1 MFDISFTELML
12 AGVVA
17 LIVIGPEKLPKVAR
31 TVGHLLGRAQRYVN
45 DVKGDIQ
52 REVEIDELRKMK
64 QEMESAAQSV
74 QSSFTK
80 TESDIRQGLQEPIDD
95 MKAIGDG
102 LKKDGQANSVESL
115 TDGAKDDLEQDPKHN
130 PEHDTKNDAK
140 NDTKDNTK
148 DEFDY
153 DYQPIMTP
161 AAESLNGLGSL
172 PTSGAKVQAVPAVA
186 EDQPL
191 RTETDPKM
199 ASATSTAPQEPKT

>member
-80 TESDIRQGLQEPIDD
+80 TESEIRQGLQEPIDD
-95 MKAIGDG
+95 MNSIGEG
-102 LKKDGQANSVESL
+102 LKKDSLADSAESL
-115 TDGAKDDLEQDPKHN
+115 KADAVGEV
-130 PEHDTKNDAK
+130 KND
-140 NDTKDNTK
+140 TK

-153 DYQPIMTP
+153 NYQPIMKP
-161 AAESLNGLGSL
+161 AAESLNGLGTV
-172 PTSGAKVQAVPAVA
+172 PASGAKVQAVSAA
-186 EDQPL
+186 SEDQPPKNE
-191 RTETDPKM
+191 TESQT
-199 ASATSTAPQEPKT
+199 ASATSAAPQEPKT

>member
-80 TESDIRQGLQEPIDD
+80 TESEIRQGLQEPIDD
-95 MKAIGDG
+95 MNSIGEG
-102 LKKDGQANSVESL
+102 LKKDNLADSAESL
-115 TDGAKDDLEQDPKHN
+115 KA
-130 PEHDTKNDAK
+130 DAVGEVK
-140 NDTKDNTK
+140 NDTKD
-148 DEFDY
+148 EFYY
-153 DYQPIMTP
+153 DYQPIMKP
-161 AAESLNGLGSL
+161 AAESLNGLGTV
-172 PTSGAKVQAVPAVA
+172 PASGAKVQAVSAA
-186 EDQPL
+186 SEDQPPKNE
-191 RTETDPKM
+191 TESQT
-199 ASATSTAPQEPKT
+199 ASATSAAPQEPKT

>member
-12 AGVVA
+12 VGVVA

-95 MKAIGDG
+95 MKSIGDG
-102 LKKDGQANSVESL
+102 LKKDSLENNAESL
-115 TDGAKDDLEQDPKHN
+115 KEDSTGDVKNDPKH
-130 PEHDTKNDAK
+130 D
-140 NDTKDNTK
+140 TK

-153 DYQPIMTP
+153 DYQPIMKP
-161 AAESLNGLGSL
+161 AADSLNGLGSV
-172 PTSGAKVQAVPAVA
+172 PTSGAKVQASPTAS

-191 RTETDPKM
+191 TADTGSKTT
-199 ASATSTAPQEPKT
+199 SATSAAPQESRRE

>member
-12 AGVVA
+12 VGVVA

-80 TESDIRQGLQEPIDD
+80 TESEIRQGLQEPIDD
-95 MKAIGDG
+95 MNSIGEG
-102 LKKDGQANSVESL
+102 LKKDSLADSAESL
-115 TDGAKDDLEQDPKHN
+115 KADAVGEV
-130 PEHDTKNDAK
+130 KND
-140 NDTKDNTK
+140 TK

-153 DYQPIMTP
+153 DYQPIMKP
-161 AAESLNGLGSL
+161 AAESLNGLGTV
-172 PTSGAKVQAVPAVA
+172 PASGAKVQAVSAA
-186 EDQPL
+186 SEDQPPKNE
-191 RTETDPKM
+191 TESQT
-199 ASATSTAPQEPKT
+199 ASATSAAPQEPKT

>member
-1 MFDISFTELML
+1 VFDISFTELML
-12 AGVVA
+12 VGVVA

-80 TESDIRQGLQEPIDD
+80 TESEIRQGLQEPIDD
-95 MKAIGDG
+95 MNSIGEG
-102 LKKDGQANSVESL
+102 LKKDSLADNAESI
-115 TDGAKDDLEQDPKHN
+115 KDDSVGE
-130 PEHDTKNDAK
+130 AK
-140 NDTKDNTK
+140 NDPK

-153 DYQPIMTP
+153 DYQPIMKP
-161 AAESLNGLGSL
+161 AAESLNGLGTV
-172 PTSGAKVQAVPAVA
+172 PASGAKVQAVSAA
-186 EDQPL
+186 LYDQPIK
-191 RTETDPKM
+191 TEAASQT
-199 ASATSTAPQEPKT
+199 ASATATAPQEPKT

>member
-1 MFDISFTELML
+1 VFDISFTELML
-12 AGVVA
+12 VGVVA

-80 TESDIRQGLQEPIDD
+80 TESEIRQGLQEPIDD
-95 MKAIGDG
+95 MNSIGEG
-102 LKKDGQANSVESL
+102 LKKDSLADNAESI
-115 TDGAKDDLEQDPKHN
+115 KDDSVGE
-130 PEHDTKNDAK
+130 AK
-140 NDTKDNTK
+140 NDPK

-153 DYQPIMTP
+153 DYQPIMKP
-161 AAESLNGLGSL
+161 AAESLNGLGTV
-172 PTSGAKVQAVPAVA
+172 PASGAKVQAVSAA
-186 EDQPL
+186 LDDQPIK
-191 RTETDPKM
+191 TEAASQT
-199 ASATSTAPQEPKT
+199 ASATATAPQEPKT

>member
-80 TESDIRQGLQEPIDD
+80 TESEIRQGLQEPIDD
-95 MKAIGDG
+95 MNSIGEG
-102 LKKDGQANSVESL
+102 LKKDNLADSAESL
-115 TDGAKDDLEQDPKHN
+115 KADAVGEV
-130 PEHDTKNDAK
+130 KND
-140 NDTKDNTK
+140 TK

-153 DYQPIMTP
+153 DYQPIMKP
-161 AAESLNGLGSL
+161 AAESLNGLGTV
-172 PTSGAKVQAVPAVA
+172 PASGAKVQVVSAAS
-186 EDQPL
+186 EDQPPKNE
-191 RTETDPKM
+191 TESQT
-199 ASATSTAPQEPKT
+199 ASATSAAPQEPKT

>member
-80 TESDIRQGLQEPIDD
+80 TESEIRQGLQEPIDD
-95 MKAIGDG
+95 MNSIGEG
-102 LKKDGQANSVESL
+102 LKKDSLADSAESL
-115 TDGAKDDLEQDPKHN
+115 KADAVGEV
-130 PEHDTKNDAK
+130 KND
-140 NDTKDNTK
+140 TK

-153 DYQPIMTP
+153 DYQPIMKP
-161 AAESLNGLGSL
+161 AAESLNGLGTV
-172 PTSGAKVQAVPAVA
+172 PASGAKVQVVSAAS
-186 EDQPL
+186 EDQPPKNE
-191 RTETDPKM
+191 TESQT
-199 ASATSTAPQEPKT
+199 ASATSAAPQEPKT

>member
-1 MFDISFTELML
+1 VFDISFTELML

-80 TESDIRQGLQEPIDD
+80 TESEIRQGLQEPIDD
-95 MKAIGDG
+95 MNSIGEG
-102 LKKDGQANSVESL
+102 LKKDSLADSAESL
-115 TDGAKDDLEQDPKHN
+115 KADAVGEV
-130 PEHDTKNDAK
+130 KND
-140 NDTKDNTK
+140 TK

-153 DYQPIMTP
+153 DYQPIMKP
-161 AAESLNGLGSL
+161 AAESLNGLGTV
-172 PTSGAKVQAVPAVA
+172 PASGAKVQAVSAA
-186 EDQPL
+186 SEDQPPKNE
-191 RTETDPKM
+191 TESQT
-199 ASATSTAPQEPKT
+199 ASATSAAPQEPKT

>member
-1 MFDISFTELML
+1 VFDISFTELML
-12 AGVVA
+12 VGVVA

-80 TESDIRQGLQEPIDD
+80 TESEIRQGLQEPIDD
-95 MKAIGDG
+95 VNSMGEG
-102 LKKDGQANSVESL
+102 LKKDSL
-115 TDGAKDDLEQDPKHN
+115 ADSAGSLKDDSVGEV
-130 PEHDTKNDAK
+130 KNDP
-140 NDTKDNTK
+140 K

-153 DYQPIMTP
+153 DYQPIMKP
-161 AAESLNGLGSL
+161 AAESLNGLGAV
-172 PTSGAKVQAVPAVA
+172 PASGAKVQAVSAA
-186 EDQPL
+186 SDDQPIK
-191 RTETDPKM
+191 TEAASQT
-199 ASATSTAPQEPKT
+199 ASATAAAPQEPKT

>member
-80 TESDIRQGLQEPIDD
+80 TESEIRQGLQEPIDD
-95 MKAIGDG
+95 MNSIGEG
-102 LKKDGQANSVESL
+102 LKKDNLADSAESL
-115 TDGAKDDLEQDPKHN
+115 KADAVGEV
-130 PEHDTKNDAK
+130 KND
-140 NDTKDNTK
+140 TK

-153 DYQPIMTP
+153 DYQPIMKP
-161 AAESLNGLGSL
+161 AAESLNGLGTV
-172 PTSGAKVQAVPAVA
+172 PASGAKVQAVSAA
-186 EDQPL
+186 SEDQPPKNE
-191 RTETDPKM
+191 TESQT
-199 ASATSTAPQEPKT
+199 ASATSAAPQEPKT

>member
-1 MFDISFTELML
+1 MFDISFTELMVV
-12 AGVVA
+12 GVVA

-80 TESDIRQGLQEPIDD
+80 TESEIRQGLQEPIND
-95 MKAIGDG
+95 MNSIGEG
-102 LKKDGQANSVESL
+102 LKKDSLADNAESI
-115 TDGAKDDLEQDPKHN
+115 KDDSAGEV
-130 PEHDTKNDAK
+130 KNDP
-140 NDTKDNTK
+140 K

-153 DYQPIMTP
+153 DYQPIMKP
-161 AAESLNGLGSL
+161 AAESLNGLGNV
-172 PTSGAKVQAVPAVA
+172 PASGAEVKAVSVPS

-191 RTETDPKM
+191 KTEAASPT
-199 ASATSTAPQEPKT
+199 ASAPSAAPQESKT